1 MKDIV
6 THKTLALALGCSLFV
21 PQLWAKQ
28 SCIGDEI
35 GMRAPTPYLTTPLD
49 YESKIEAC
57 LLFSL

>member
-6 THKTLALALGCSLFV
+6 THEKLALALGCSLYV
-21 PQLWAKQ
+21 PQLSAKQ

-35 GMRAPTPYLTTPLD
+35 GMRAPITTFLD